1 MASHDKKGMIDRKE
15 DETTEKE
22 STLVADV
29 STTPLPKKL
38 SITQFTGL
46 SVCISNTVCQSD
58 MTCGSCESW
67 KVSHRSHDWGKKGE
81 NED

>member
-15 DETTEKE
+15 DETTEK

-29 STTPLPKKL
+29 STPLPKKL

-46 SVCISNTVCQSD
+46 SVSVSEYSMSVCKD
-58 MTCGSCESW
+58 G
-67 KVSHRSHDWGKKGE
+67 
-81 NED
+81 

>member
-15 DETTEKE
+15 DETTEK

-29 STTPLPKKL
+29 STPPPKKKL

-46 SVCISNTVCQSD
+46 SVCIRIQY
-58 MTCGSCESW
+58 
-67 KVSHRSHDWGKKGE
+67 VSLQRWIMSHG
-81 NED
+81 

>member
-29 STTPLPKKL
+29 STTPSQKNCQLPNL
-38 SITQFTGL
+38 PVYL
-46 SVCISNTVCQSD
+46 SVSQILY
-58 MTCGSCESW
+58 
-67 KVSHRSHDWGKKGE
+67 VSLI
-81 NED
+81 

>member
-15 DETTEKE
+15 DETTEK

-29 STTPLPKKL
+29 STTLPKKL

-46 SVCISNTVCQSD
+46 SVSVSEYSMSVCND
-58 MTCGSCESW
+58 G
-67 KVSHRSHDWGKKGE
+67 
-81 NED
+81 